1 VKQQAY
7 RDFASCEKTKET
19 MSEEPNDE
27 VKDYSEVSDS
37 VAFSLIEDLLRTRKV
52 MFLSYLLPLTFLL
65 RLRWQ
70 KQNI

>member
-1 VKQQAY
+1 
-7 RDFASCEKTKET
+7 